1 MKKLILCL
9 ILAFWVVQQPVKT
22 SAESI
27 TRNFE
32 YIDTEKDI
40 LIHVIW
46 EKEQPDLLFIAPD
59 GTQYNPELEQEGAM
73 TVIGADEMFYLI
85 YKAPKGQWKITYDKK
100 SNETIQIGVED
111 YNTNF
116 FISSFTIGQMDGS
129 MLPVVFQAEHSTY
142 DVQYQYVISAVIEKL
157 GEEKE
162 LARGRAYANQ
172 ESSIMLNL
180 EKLASYSD
188 YMLQL
193 YVVYN
198 DNGTDIFDMIYSEP
212 FSYTNP
218 ATPQAVTD
226 YTVLMKPDEY
236 LVDIRWDNYPRNA
249 QSVMIAL
256 FQNNETEPVFYDEY
270 HPDDKSVSLSYYPGV
285 ETLKI
290 DFSVKTN
297 DLYSEPLVKTIE
309 LTASASIEFEDILA
323 MNKNMLEMRYHHFSK
338 QKAILT
344 VNENQTELYLD
355 GSGGMGIGLQDDWN
369 HVNVTYTD
377 SNNISWIVSKEI
389 FVDRIPPVLSLFE
402 DYNGILTKDSEFM
415 IVGSVGDCSSLVI
428 NGQEVQFD
436 VDGSFSHTV
445 ALHDGENRFDCVA
458 SDAVGNETLYTAV
471 ITKVSGSDKA
481 ASDKQNTVKGIR
493 GYLPL
498 IIGSALG
505 FLALLYALIFWRKRK
520 PN

>member
-1 MKKLILCL
+1 M
-9 ILAFWVVQQPVKT
+9 
-22 SAESI
+22 
-27 TRNFE
+27 
-32 YIDTEKDI
+32 
-40 LIHVIW
+40 IH
-46 EKEQPDLLFIAPD
+46 
-59 GTQYNPELEQEGAM
+59 
-73 TVIGADEMFYLI
+73 
-85 YKAPKGQWKITYDKK
+85 
-100 SNETIQIGVED
+100 
-111 YNTNF
+111 
-116 FISSFTIGQMDGS
+116 
-129 MLPVVFQAEHSTY
+129 
-142 DVQYQYVISAVIEKL
+142 
-157 GEEKE
+157 
-162 LARGRAYANQ
+162 
-172 ESSIMLNL
+172 
-180 EKLASYSD
+180 
-188 YMLQL
+188 
-193 YVVYN
+193 
-198 DNGTDIFDMIYSEP
+198 SEP

-415 IVGSVGDCSSLVI
+415 IVGSGRLQFPCDKRAGSSV
-428 NGQEVQFD
+428 
-436 VDGSFSHTV
+436 
-445 ALHDGENRFDCVA
+445 
-458 SDAVGNETLYTAV
+458 
-471 ITKVSGSDKA
+471 
-481 ASDKQNTVKGIR
+481 
-493 GYLPL
+493 
-498 IIGSALG
+498 
-505 FLALLYALIFWRKRK
+505 
-520 PN
+520 

>member
-27 TRNFE
+27 TMNFE

-172 ESSIMLNL
+172 RVRS
-180 EKLASYSD
+180 
-188 YMLQL
+188 
-193 YVVYN
+193 
-198 DNGTDIFDMIYSEP
+198 
-212 FSYTNP
+212 
-218 ATPQAVTD
+218 
-226 YTVLMKPDEY
+226 
-236 LVDIRWDNYPRNA
+236 
-249 QSVMIAL
+249 
-256 FQNNETEPVFYDEY
+256 
-270 HPDDKSVSLSYYPGV
+270 
-285 ETLKI
+285 
-290 DFSVKTN
+290 
-297 DLYSEPLVKTIE
+297 
-309 LTASASIEFEDILA
+309 
-323 MNKNMLEMRYHHFSK
+323 
-338 QKAILT
+338 
-344 VNENQTELYLD
+344 
-355 GSGGMGIGLQDDWN
+355 
-369 HVNVTYTD
+369 
-377 SNNISWIVSKEI
+377 
-389 FVDRIPPVLSLFE
+389 
-402 DYNGILTKDSEFM
+402 
-415 IVGSVGDCSSLVI
+415 C
-428 NGQEVQFD
+428 
-436 VDGSFSHTV
+436 
-445 ALHDGENRFDCVA
+445 
-458 SDAVGNETLYTAV
+458 
-471 ITKVSGSDKA
+471 
-481 ASDKQNTVKGIR
+481 
-493 GYLPL
+493 
-498 IIGSALG
+498 
-505 FLALLYALIFWRKRK
+505 
-520 PN
+520 